1 MSLLVFNS
9 SNRIA
14 QGVIKRLYGAGS
26 FEKIVCA
33 DVYPNYQSIQR
44 FLDFKSQLDLE
55 SHTQLSDIKISEK
68 SDLSHAINHATHV
81 LYITHDYY
89 TLTASKLNLIKTTAE
104 LAKKNKSLKNF
115 VALTPVE
122 HDHYGEANPAEAA
135 AASERDAS
143 KTFPELVHLKSDLT
157 FGPNSTVAH
166 SIITR
171 FVNGAGLSYSSG
183 AAGSTTRPIHSDDVA
198 TAVENALN
206 NDSLRGNSYL
216 LQGPT
221 SVTLAEYIS
230 TLQAHVG
237 RDDGLTQGFF
247 EKLIPAT
254 SANIISERLYE
265 PSYANLARLLAQ
277 YKPLSQEGF
286 GNIND
291 LGLELRELRATHAP
305 RGYDTETA
313 QRQRESTAER
323 WVRNFL
329 G

>member
-14 QGVIKRLYGAGS
+14 QGVVRRLYGAGS

-33 DVYPNYQSIQR
+33 DVYPTYPSIQR
-44 FLDFKSQLDLE
+44 FLDFKSQLDPEVSTNL
-55 SHTQLSDIKISEK
+55 TDIKISEK
-68 SDLSHAINHATHV
+68 TDLVNAINRATHV

-104 LAKKNKSLKNF
+104 LAKKNKSLKSF

-122 HDHYGEANPAEAA
+122 HDHYGETNPAEAA
-135 AASERDAS
+135 SASERDAS
-143 KTFPELVHLKSDLT
+143 KIYPELVHLKSDLT
-157 FGPNSTVAH
+157 FGPDSTVAH

-171 FVNGAGLSYSSG
+171 FVNGSGLTYSAGASSVN
-183 AAGSTTRPIHSDDVA
+183 ARPIHTDDVA
-198 TAVENALN
+198 TAVESALN
-206 NDSLRGNSYL
+206 NESLKGSSYL

-237 RDDGLTQGFF
+237 RDDLLTQGLL
-247 EKLIPAT
+247 EKILSPAHGNLLT
-254 SANIISERLYE
+254 ERLYE
-265 PSYANLARLLAQ
+265 PSYVNLVRLLAK

-286 GNIND
+286 ENINN
-291 LGLELRELRATHAP
+291 LGLELKELKATHTP
-305 RGYDTETA
+305 RGFNTEA
-313 QRQRESTAER
+313 YRSRESTADR
-323 WVRNFL
+323 WIKSFL

>member
-14 QGVIKRLYGAGS
+14 QGVVKRLYGAGS

-33 DVYPNYQSIQR
+33 DVYPTYQSVQR
-44 FLDFKSQLDLE
+44 FLDFKSQLNPE
-55 SHTQLSDIKISEK
+55 ANTSITDIKISEK
-68 SDLSHAINHATHV
+68 TDLANAINRASHV

-104 LAKKNKSLKNF
+104 LAKKNKSLKKF
-115 VALTPVE
+115 VALTPTE

-135 AASERDAS
+135 TSSERDAS
-143 KTFPELVHLKSDLT
+143 KIYPELVHLKSDLT
-157 FGPNSTVAH
+157 FGPDSTVAH

-171 FVNGAGLSYSSG
+171 FVNGAGLSYSAGASG
-183 AAGSTTRPIHSDDVA
+183 VNTRPIHTDDVA
-198 TAVENALN
+198 SAVETALN
-206 NDSLRGNSYL
+206 NDSLRGSSFL

-221 SVTLAEYIS
+221 SVTLAEYIK

-237 RDDGLTQGFF
+237 RDDLLTQGLL
-247 EKLIPAT
+247 EKILSPAHGNLLT
-254 SANIISERLYE
+254 ERLYD
-265 PSYANLARLLAQ
+265 PSYSNLVRLLAK

-286 GNIND
+286 ENINN
-291 LGLELRELRATHAP
+291 LGLELKELRATHAP
-305 RGYDTETA
+305 RGYNTEA
-313 QRQRESTAER
+313 HRNRESFADR
-323 WVRNFL
+323 WVKSLL